1 MSSSDIRYIPMPST
15 LVDPVHG
22 RGPSLARLVGAACPV
37 RRTNA
42 AAVVGHM
49 IGDEPITLVD
59 SGTSALVLAFRAGGI
74 SPGDEVIV
82 PTFNCPQVADAV
94 IRVGAVPVLCDVDA
108 ASGVASAATA
118 AAVLTSRTRGV
129 VITHQFG
136 VLQRESIELASWG
149 RDAGLV
155 VVDDAAQAFGCKLDG
170 HLAGGLGHFG
180 VLSFGPSKP
189 LSAGGGGALVGVEI
203 GDPPAARNASA
214 EWRAAAVSSIQ
225 RHPTVRRVIRRP
237 APRARFTDV
246 KAALEAK
253 PTEVPDPSGMYMWN
267 ERLLLEQAEH
277 WREITA
283 SRADRLRRLSSFVSG
298 GGIQLM
304 RRSDES
310 SNHAFAWL
318 RVPADQR
325 FDIGSS
331 LSRAGYQC
339 SWYHL
344 PLHRISRYSRFARGS
359 VQGSEALWPTILQVP
374 CRGLSSRRLEQ
385 LGRFLRGHEHA

>member
-1 MSSSDIRYIPMPST
+1 MSASDIRYIPMPST

-22 RGPSLARLVGAACPV
+22 RGPSVARLVGAASPV
-37 RRTNA
+37 KRASA
-42 AAVVGHM
+42 AAVVGRM
-49 IGDEPITLVD
+49 MRDAPITLVD
-59 SGTSALVLAFRAGGI
+59 SGTSGLVLAFRAGGI
-74 SPGDEVIV
+74 GPGDEVIV

-108 ASGVASAATA
+108 DSGVASAATA
-118 AAVLTSRTRGV
+118 AAALTSRTRGV

-149 RDAGLV
+149 RGVGLV
-155 VVDDAAQAFGCKLDG
+155 VVDDAAQAFGCKLDE

-189 LSAGGGGALVGVEI
+189 LSAGGGGALVGAMI
-203 GDPPAARNASA
+203 SDLPATRNASA
-214 EWRAAAVSSIQ
+214 AWRAAAASAIQ
-225 RHPTVRRVIRRP
+225 RHPTVRRAIRRP
-237 APRARFTDV
+237 APRTRFTDV

-253 PTEVPDPSGMYMWN
+253 PTEVRDPRGMEGWN
-267 ERLLLEQAEH
+267 ESLLLEQAEH
-277 WREITA
+277 WCEITA
-283 SRADRLRRLSSFVSG
+283 RRADRLRRLASFVTG

-304 RRSDES
+304 RRNDES

-318 RVPADQR
+318 RVSADHR
-325 FDIGSS
+325 FDLGSS

-359 VQGSEALWPTILQVP
+359 VEGSEALWPTILQVP

-385 LGRFLRGHEHA
+385 LGRLLQGYEHA